1 MLWNADSL
9 NRRKERKIQSS
20 SIIHLCL
27 VTWLSLEIEWDNYDN
42 EGSNNSISV
51 TTQAEANVMEEW
63 TP

>member
-1 MLWNADSL
+1 M
-9 NRRKERKIQSS
+9 
-20 SIIHLCL
+20 HMCL